1 MDWEKVISHG
11 QREELYIYKVLTPHD
26 KIEEADKNILKS
38 ILLEEV
44 TKEEEE

>member
-44 TKEEEE
+44 AKEEEE